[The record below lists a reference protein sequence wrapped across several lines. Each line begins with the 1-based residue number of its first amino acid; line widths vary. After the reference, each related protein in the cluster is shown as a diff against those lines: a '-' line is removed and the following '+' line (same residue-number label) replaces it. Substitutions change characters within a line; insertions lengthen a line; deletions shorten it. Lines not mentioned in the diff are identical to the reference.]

1 MTQVN
6 GRFLRQRYFCTP
18 IENRLSMG
26 TPIMTI
32 IISERARA
40 LLQIVFLPKQFGT
53 MWQWYGGL
61 KKEYDLLTIFT
72 NWATKNSCQILN
84 SNELER
90 NYLAFNIRSN

>member
-1 MTQVN
+1 MTQMD

-18 IENRLSMG
+18 IENRLAMG
-26 TPIMTI
+26 ATTIMTI
-32 IISERARA
+32 RERARA
-40 LLQIVFLPKQFGT
+40 LLQTAFLPKQFGT